1 MIRRFTPPKRWR
13 YLARSECTQSDG
25 RSWVMTCQMGSK
37 TRPGRDHHNALTLTF
52 SLKTL
57 SYAKRCPHNGGR
69 SQTTTNTS
77 MASVASVIAAK
88 RAGFIGMGRLGLC
101 TALKFEQAGW
111 DVCGSDVFPSYV
123 ESINDKSLRSKE
135 PGVEEALRKS
145 TRLRATLN
153 LLDVLEHADI
163 VFILVATPTS
173 AGEEAYDTT
182 TLSRVLSDIA
192 KLRPTNKHIVICCT
206 VLPGYI
212 SNIGSYLIESCTGCS
227 LSYNPEFIAQGEIM
241 KGLSEPDVV
250 LIGEGSEEAGDILQ
264 FLYETATSNEPRIC
278 RMSPQSAEI
287 MKLSVNCFVTTK
299 MSFANMIGD
308 IADAT
313 PGADKFD
320 ILRAVGQ
327 DTRVGHRC
335 ILPGY
340 GFGGPCFPRDN
351 RALGMYARKVGI
363 TPSICDATDEYNR
376 LHADAMVKAL
386 LEQKLEHYTIS
397 DVAYKPQ
404 CPVDI
409 IEESQPLEVAKR
421 LVQAG
426 KRVVIRDRPAII
438 ELVRR
443 AYGRMFTYGAYKVP
457 NEEPNTSAGNP
468 LSSYAR

>member
-1 MIRRFTPPKRWR
+1 
-13 YLARSECTQSDG
+13 
-25 RSWVMTCQMGSK
+25 MTS
-37 TRPGRDHHNALTLTF
+37 A
-52 SLKTL
+52 
-57 SYAKRCPHNGGR
+57 
-69 SQTTTNTS
+69 
-77 MASVASVIAAK
+77 ASVIATR
-88 RAGFIGMGRLGLC
+88 RAGFIGLGRLGLC

-123 ESINDKSLRSKE
+123 ESINAKTLRSNE
-135 PGVEEALRKS
+135 PGVEEALRAS
-145 TRLRATLN
+145 TRLRATLS
-153 LLDVLEHADI
+153 LHEVIGHADV

-182 TLSRVLSDIA
+182 TLSKVLSEIA
-192 KLRPTNKHIVICCT
+192 ALKPTNKHIVICST

-212 SNIGSYLIESCTGCS
+212 SNIGSYLIEGCAGCT

-241 KGLSEPDVV
+241 KGLSQPDVV
-250 LIGEGSEEAGDILQ
+250 LIGEGSKEAGDILQ
-264 FLYETATSNEPRIC
+264 CLYEAATSNEPRIC

-299 MSFANMIGD
+299 ISFANMIGD

-327 DTRVGHRC
+327 DSRVGPRC

-351 RALGMYARKVGI
+351 RALGMYARKLGI
-363 TPSICDATDEYNR
+363 TPSICDATDEYNQI
-376 LHADAMVKAL
+376 HASAMVKCL
-386 LEQKLEHYTIS
+386 LEQNLEQYTIT
-397 DVAYKPQ
+397 DVAYKPK

-421 LVQAG
+421 LVRAG
-426 KRVVIRDRPAII
+426 KRVVICDRPAIV

-443 AYGRMFTYGAYKVP
+443 AYGRMFAYETYKTS
-457 NEEPNTSAGNP
+457 NDEPNTTSGNP